1 MGSDRAALARVP
13 GLRFARLLGTGRGS
27 DLSLGADLRRWAR
40 FAVWEDEAAFRAFE
54 DGAWRTRE
62 RRLASES
69 CTLLL
74 SPLRWRGTWGGRDPF
89 GTPSFADPPPGPLAV
104 LTRGTIK
111 PRLAR
116 AFWASV
122 PSSQAGLHDHAGL
135 VASLGV
141 GEAPLLYQATFSVW
155 RDAQSVRDFAYK
167 RGGHREVI
175 AKTRELGWY
184 AEEMFARFAVRSVD
198 GTLDGRDLA
207 PLCYNP
213 GPGRNAVAREQREES
228 PGTTGRDAS

>member
-1 MGSDRAALARVP
+1 MGSDRAALARVS
-13 GLRFARLLGTGRGS
+13 GLRFVRLLGTGRGS

-40 FAVWEDEAAFRAFE
+40 FAVWEDEAAFHAFE
-54 DGAWRTRE
+54 ATEWRARE
-62 RRLASES
+62 RRGASET

-74 SPLRWRGTWGGRDPF
+74 RPLRWRGTWSGRNPF
-89 GTPSFADPPPGPLAV
+89 GTPPFADAHDGPLAV

-122 PSSQAGLHDHAGL
+122 PSSQAGLHDQPGL

-155 RDAQSVRDFAYK
+155 RDAASVRDFAYK
-167 RGGHREVI
+167 QGGHREAI
-175 AKTRELGWY
+175 TRTRELGWY
-184 AEEMFARFAVRSVD
+184 AEEMFARFAVSDVV
-198 GTLDGRDLA
+198 GTLNGRDLA
-207 PLCYNP
+207 FLCYNS

-228 PGTTGRDAS
+228 PGTTGQDAS